1 MALLLAAV
9 VVTGVTIGMQYVHAL
24 PHGGHAHHG
33 ASKAMTSSA
42 GGSGSSSSKSSSGG
56 GYY

>member
-1 MALLLAAV
+1 MALLLV
-9 VVTGVTIGMQYVHAL
+9 VVAVTGATIGMQYVHAL

-42 GGSGSSSSKSSSGG
+42 GGSGSSSGGSSGG
-56 GYY
+56 SYY

>member
-1 MALLLAAV
+1 MALLLVAV
-9 VVTGVTIGMQYVHAL
+9 AVTGATIGMQYVHAL

-33 ASKAMTSSA
+33 ASKTSSA

-56 GYY
+56 SYY

>member
-1 MALLLAAV
+1 MALLLVTVA
-9 VVTGVTIGMQYVHAL
+9 VTGATIGTQYVHAL

-42 GGSGSSSSKSSSGG
+42 GGSGSSSSKSSSSGS
-56 GYY
+56 YY